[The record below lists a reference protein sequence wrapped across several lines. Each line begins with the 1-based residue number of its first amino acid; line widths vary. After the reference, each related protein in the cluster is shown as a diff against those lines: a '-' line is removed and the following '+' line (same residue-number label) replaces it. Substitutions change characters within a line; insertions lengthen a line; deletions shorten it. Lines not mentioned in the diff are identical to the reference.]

1 MHVYG
6 SGIIN
11 PLQQAP
17 PAIQMI
23 DKRSIMTAFRPVS
36 HPQYKISQVPDSGL
50 VITFSGPLDIK
61 TVPSVFKT
69 ILPALK
75 GISANRAVIDL
86 GAVTRADDYGAM
98 LIAKIRYVLNL
109 GEDGIKIKHSSA
121 FLEKTLSQI
130 DVDYNSTCPI
140 AKRKPENIIT
150 QFGGTTINTLYGIK
164 FFVAFVGSTVL
175 SLLRVIRSPKSLRF
189 DDVLTNMKTT
199 GVDAVPV
206 VALISF
212 LLGLIMAF
220 MSSLQLKPFGANIY
234 VASLVAL
241 AMVSELGPIMTAII
255 VAGRSGSAFA
265 AEISTMKISE
275 EIDALFVM
283 GFDPNLFLVI
293 PRLIAAAL
301 VVPLLTAFANLFA
314 IAGGLVIGITMLH
327 LSVTAYVTQTIE
339 SLSLFDFTWGLFKA
353 CVFAILIAI
362 TGCLRGFQA
371 KGGADA
377 VGKAATSAVVS
388 SIFLVVLFDSLFAV
402 IRSYW

>member
-1 MHVYG
+1 
-6 SGIIN
+6 
-11 PLQQAP
+11 
-17 PAIQMI
+17 
-23 DKRSIMTAFRPVS
+23 MTAFRTVS
-36 HPQYKISQVPDSGL
+36 HRQYRISQAPDSGL
-50 VITFSGPLDIK
+50 VITFSGPLEIT
-61 TVPSVFKT
+61 TVPSIFKT
-69 ILPALK
+69 IPSALK
-75 GISANRAVIDL
+75 ELSPPKSGKAVIDL
-86 GAVTRADDYGAM
+86 GAVTRMDDYGAM
-98 LIAKIRYVLNL
+98 LIANIRYFLNI
-109 GEDGIKIKHSSA
+109 GKDGIEIKNSTD
-121 FLEKTLSQI
+121 FLEKNLSQI
-130 DVDYNSTCPI
+130 DLHHNRKGLI
-140 AKRKPENIIT
+140 ARRRPENIIIE
-150 QFGGTTINTLYGIK
+150 FGEKTINTLYGIK
-164 FFVAFVGSTVL
+164 FFIAFIGSTAL

-241 AMVSELGPIMTAII
+241 AMVSELGPIMTGII
-255 VAGRSGSAFA
+255 VAGRSGSAYA

-283 GFDPNLFLVI
+283 GFDPNLFLVV

-301 VVPLLTAFANLFA
+301 VVPLLTAFASLFA
-314 IAGGLVIGITMLH
+314 IAGGLVIGITMLN
-327 LSVTAYVTQTIE
+327 LSVTAYINQTIA
-339 SLSLFDFTWGLFKA
+339 SLSLFEFTWGLFKA

-377 VGKAATSAVVS
+377 VGEAATSAVVS
-388 SIFLVVLFDSLFAV
+388 SIFLIVLFDSLFAV